1 MTAPKLSAT
10 TMAADIEAALLLLV
24 PLGAD
29 EDPIGRHKLAL
40 AVARGVLKHL
50 KDQAGCLHV
59 NVKDSSAGTAIDR
72 NVTVEID
79 TGTL

>member
-1 MTAPKLSAT
+1 MTVPKLSAT
-10 TMAADIEAALLLLV
+10 TMAADIETALALLV

-40 AVARGVLKHL
+40 AVARGVLKHIND
-50 KDQAGCLHV
+50 KAGALHV
-59 NVKDSSAGTAIDR
+59 NVKDGSTGTIDR
-72 NVTVEID
+72 SVAVEID